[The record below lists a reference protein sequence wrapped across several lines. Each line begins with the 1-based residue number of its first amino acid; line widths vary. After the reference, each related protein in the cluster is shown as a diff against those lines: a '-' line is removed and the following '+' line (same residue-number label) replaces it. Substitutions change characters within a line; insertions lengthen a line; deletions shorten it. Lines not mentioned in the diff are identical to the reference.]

1 MILVYDHPSTTKRS
15 GVCFYSKES
24 LAARVVNIFNWM
36 LSFEITI
43 QNKEGY
49 VDFVYRSSQSTSK
62 FESFLSGLEDLLSN
76 ILCPESQLSIA
87 LGDLNAR
94 SLEWWPEE
102 IITIYCTQIDSLTI
116 HGFKQLISDAT
127 HILAQ
132 SVSYTDFIF
141 TYQSN

>member
-76 ILCPESQLSIA
+76 ILCPESQLSIV

-94 SLEWWPEE
+94 SPEWWPEE
-102 IITIYCTQIDSLTI
+102 IVTIYCTQIDSLTT

-127 HILAQ
+127 HILP
-132 SVSYTDFIF
+132 
-141 TYQSN
+141 